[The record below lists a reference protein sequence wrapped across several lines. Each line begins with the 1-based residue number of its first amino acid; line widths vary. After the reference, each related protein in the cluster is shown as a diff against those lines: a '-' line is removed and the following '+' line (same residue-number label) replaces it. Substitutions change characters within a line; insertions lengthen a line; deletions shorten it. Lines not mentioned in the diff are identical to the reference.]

1 MADKNGTTPA
11 AGTAA
16 TGAPDGGTGGASG
29 LPGSILFVCGLNAIR
44 SPMAETLAR
53 AALPRDVFIAS
64 AGVQAG
70 VKDPFVEVILG
81 EDGLTAARHQPQ
93 SLDELDD
100 SYFDLIITLSPEA
113 HHVALELTRT
123 QPVTVE
129 YWPTSD
135 PSASGD
141 TREQKLAAYRAVREE
156 LKRRLEKRFPGPAAA
171 QN

>member
-1 MADKNGTTPA
+1 MPSEERIDARFAPASA
-11 AGTAA
+11 AG
-16 TGAPDGGTGGASG
+16 G
-29 LPGSILFVCGLNAIR
+29 LPGSILFVCGMNAIR
-44 SPMAETLAR
+44 SPLAETLAR
-53 AALPRDVFIAS
+53 AALPREVFIAS

-70 VKDPFVEVILG
+70 MKDPFVEVVLA
-81 EDGLTAARHQPQ
+81 EDGLSAARHQPQ

-141 TREQKLAAYRAVREE
+141 TREQKLVAYRMVREE
-156 LKRRLEKRFPGPAAA
+156 LKARIAKRFPASAAV

>member
-1 MADKNGTTPA
+1 
-11 AGTAA
+11 
-16 TGAPDGGTGGASG
+16 
-29 LPGSILFVCGLNAIR
+29 
-44 SPMAETLAR
+44 
-53 AALPRDVFIAS
+53 VFIAS

-70 VKDPFVEVILG
+70 AKDPFVEAVLA
-81 EDGLTAARHQPQ
+81 EDGLSAARHQPQ

-141 TREQKLAAYRAVREE
+141 TREQKLSAYRAVREE
-156 LKRRLEKRFPGPAAA
+156 LKARIAKRFPAPGAP